1 MNEHIITKKNK
12 SEIWKSIHFVSMHD
26 FHLLFVPHTSVFNKH
41 LSLQITV
48 ITLYVLPDVTSR
60 NPALF
65 PPSVL
70 LCLLQIPELT
80 IIITIKTINR
90 LVLAVGMHYVFCEA

>member
-1 MNEHIITKKNK
+1 MSEPVIANKNK
-12 SEIWKSIHFVSMHD
+12 SQMWKFMHFVSMHD
-26 FHLLFVPHTSVFNKH
+26 FHLLFFLHTSVFNKH
-41 LSLQITV
+41 FSLQITV
-48 ITLYVLPDVTSR
+48 ITLYVLPVMTSR
-60 NPALF
+60 NPAFF

-80 IIITIKTINR
+80 VIITIKAISQ